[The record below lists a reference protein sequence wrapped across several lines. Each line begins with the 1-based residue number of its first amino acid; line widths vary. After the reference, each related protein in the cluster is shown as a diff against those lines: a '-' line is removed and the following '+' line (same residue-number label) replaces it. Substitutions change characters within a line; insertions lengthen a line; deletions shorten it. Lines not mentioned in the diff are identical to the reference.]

1 MGGKDS
7 KINLDQ
13 VCSSTFEQNYTLP
26 GFCSLRGSHNG
37 TRDTFCKK
45 IGKDSKEWV
54 FSREGSGCQYD
65 DCNETNQLNKCKS
78 SGGCCPIAGA
88 KNVCKRIAFN
98 ADPLT
103 CCLQDFDNIGT
114 SALCF
119 ISNDTVDTCNP
130 SYRSLSSAAPP
141 LSGTGPSCRDL
152 LFDHCTVLDIS
163 RWDGPN
169 SDCVRAI
176 DRNLFGAN
184 RQNLSI
190 SSGVPV
196 TESSNFTDAS
206 GIVWSRSV
214 ISELTKNIY
223 ANDQALGVQPG
234 SNFQSEFEPIILKAC
249 LTSPGIC
256 DDALTNTVCANENES
271 SIVLNPFRITYC
283 GCYLNESAYAKYI
296 NQFQVTKECTGLCN
310 RKGNI
315 GLVAAD
321 GATLLPC
328 RQSVCIID
336 NVNVSL
342 TGAQS
347 QIGNVTFSQVCGNCG
362 SNTSTCQCI
371 ISDETIISSGTIGNI
386 NIRQDCGSI
395 VDACTDAN
403 GDVTNC
409 DTGEPLARAPDV
421 PIDVGTDFTFN
432 SMTIIIAVI
441 IAIILFLAII
451 IEVILKNR

>member
-13 VCSSTFEQNYTLP
+13 VCSSTFDQNYVLP
-26 GFCSLRGSHNG
+26 GFCTLSGSHNG

-45 IGKDSKEWV
+45 IGKNSKEWV
-54 FSREGSGCQYD
+54 FAKQGGTCKYD

-78 SGGCCPIAGA
+78 SGGCCPILGS
-88 KNVCKRIAFN
+88 KGICRRLAFN

-114 SALCF
+114 PALCF
-119 ISNDTVDTCNP
+119 VSNDTVDTCNP
-130 SYRSLSSAAPP
+130 NYRSLSSAAPP
-141 LSGTGPSCRDL
+141 LSSEGPSCRDL

-163 RWDGPN
+163 RWDSPN
-169 SDCVRAI
+169 SDCVRAL
-176 DRNLFGAN
+176 DRNLFGSN
-184 RQNLSI
+184 PKNLSI
-190 SSGVPV
+190 NSGVLV
-196 TESSNFTDAS
+196 TESSDFTDAS
-206 GIVWSRSV
+206 GIVWARSV
-214 ISELTKNIY
+214 ISQLTKNIY

-234 SNFQSEFEPIILKAC
+234 SSFRSEFDPVILKAC
-249 LTSPGIC
+249 LVSPGIC
-256 DDALTNTVCANENES
+256 DDALINTVCTSESES
-271 SIVLNPFRITYC
+271 SIALNPFRITYC
-283 GCYLNESAYAKYI
+283 GCYLDESAYTKYI
-296 NQFQVTKECTGLCN
+296 DQFQVTKSCSAPCN
-310 RKGNI
+310 RKGNV

-321 GATLLPC
+321 GVTLLPC
-328 RQSVCIID
+328 KQSVCIID

-347 QIGNVTFSQVCGNCG
+347 QIGNVTFSQVCGACG

-371 ISDETIISSGTIGNI
+371 ISDETIIASGTIGNI
-386 NIRQDCGSI
+386 NISQNCGTV

-403 GDVTNC
+403 DDVTNC
-409 DTGEPLARAPDV
+409 DTGEPLARPPDIPV
-421 PIDVGTDFTFN
+421 DVGTDFTFN
-432 SMTIIIAVI
+432 STIIVIAVI